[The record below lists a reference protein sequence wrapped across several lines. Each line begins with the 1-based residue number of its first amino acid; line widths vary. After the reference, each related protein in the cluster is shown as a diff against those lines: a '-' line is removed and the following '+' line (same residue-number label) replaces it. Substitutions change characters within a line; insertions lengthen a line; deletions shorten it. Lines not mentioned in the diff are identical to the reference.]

1 MCSWSNPPRS
11 CGAAGANAAALPCQ
25 AMLYDVLVVSN
36 HEGERRFAI
45 ERDTPL
51 YDGDELRYESGS
63 YRVLS
68 IEPGHGPFDGVIQ
81 AEWLGSS
88 GLGQLAP

>member
-1 MCSWSNPPRS
+1 
-11 CGAAGANAAALPCQ
+11 
-25 AMLYDVLVVSN
+25 MLYDVLVASDV
-36 HEGERRFAI
+36 EGERRFAI

-51 YDGDELRYESGS
+51 SDGDEFKYESGS

-68 IEPGHGPFDGVIQ
+68 IQPGHGPFDGVIQ

-88 GLGQLAP
+88 GLGLLAP